1 MDIAGLNV
9 VVTGGS
15 EGIGAHIAQRFAER
29 GARVLIVARSAD
41 RLAQVAERIG
51 ATWIAADLLDPTQLD
66 SLVDKCVSELGHID
80 VWVNNAGVST
90 EDAFVHLERE
100 RIRQVVRLNLEA
112 TALLTHDV
120 LPHMIRRG
128 RGHIVQMSSVS
139 GAVPFPGLAA
149 YGGTKAGVTHLT
161 ETLRI
166 ELEGTGVGLT
176 VVAPGPV
183 DTKMWDAIDD
193 RDLTW
198 PAPALKRFRRLF
210 FLPKV
215 DPAALATD
223 IVEAVEKGRAHV
235 RPKNR
240 YQVYHVL
247 NNLPRRL
254 VRIAMAGVTMPPLHV
269 GPGDTE
275 GWTPLWP
282 SDNAPS
288 KRWTVYT
295 RGNVG
300 EVFPEVV
307 LPLTWGSFGG
317 AAERGWRKAF
327 SDLGL
332 LMRGD
337 LDPAEDFSILGVFG
351 GYCYINASY
360 VRLLGVRAPG
370 GTVEAIDKTFFG
382 ESAAPPYRRVPG
394 DTNRRSSLRLGR
406 TILSLLRATDVPGL
420 DDDKADVAHY
430 LSRFPGSEASDDALL
445 GYIEELEHL
454 FERLFARHIVNTFS
468 VALVSGALADL
479 CAKAGHADKLVA
491 ILGGIGDV
499 ESAAPSAAMWQ
510 LAASATADPAVAEA
524 FDDGVHGLVDRL
536 VQIPGSES
544 WRSEFQQFLDEF
556 GSRGPNEW
564 DFGADPWEFRPEL
577 ALAAIDRMRG
587 ADPGHEPRAQA
598 ARLAAAR
605 HAAVDE
611 VRRSLNAIDRFQFDR
626 ALRATTLYSQ
636 ARERSKT
643 TVIAAV
649 HGGRRAQQVLAVR
662 IAERGG
668 PTVRW
673 HTCLLRPDE
682 FRHAVSDPRPYLAQ
696 IAERVT
702 LYETLSALE
711 PPFVFDGTIPDVDD
725 WQRRDHHETTVTV
738 NESLQGIAGCPGVA
752 RGRAR
757 VVLDAGEPGD
767 LGPGDVL
774 IAPITDPSWTPL
786 FLAADA
792 VVVDVGATMSHA
804 VIVSRELGIPCVV
817 SAVGATKRI
826 PDGALVEVDGNT
838 GTVTIIELP

>member
-1 MDIAGLNV
+1 MEIAGLHV
-9 VVTGGS
+9 VITGGS
-15 EGIGAHIAQRFAER
+15 EGIGAHLAQRFAER
-29 GARVLIVARSAD
+29 GARVLLVARSAD
-41 RLAQVAERIG
+41 KLAHVAERID
-51 ATWIAADLLDPTQLD
+51 ASWITADLLDPTQVD
-66 SLVDKCVSELGHID
+66 ALVERCTAELGHID

-90 EDAFVHLERE
+90 EDAFVHIGRE
-100 RIRQVVRLNLEA
+100 HLRSVARLNLEA
-112 TALLTHDV
+112 TMLLTHDV
-120 LPHMIRRG
+120 LTHMIRRG
-128 RGHIVQMSSVS
+128 RGHIVQMSSVA
-139 GAVPFPGLAA
+139 GALSFPGLAA
-149 YGGTKAGVTHLT
+149 YGATKAGVTNLT

-166 ELEGTGVGLT
+166 ELAGTGVGLT

-193 RDLTW
+193 HDMTW
-198 PAPALKRFRRLF
+198 PAPALKRFRHLF

-215 DPAALATD
+215 DPAALAVD
-223 IVEAVEKGRAHV
+223 VVDAVESGKAHV

-240 YQVYHVL
+240 FQVYHVL

-254 VRIAMAGVTMPPLHV
+254 VRLAMTGVTMPPLRV
-269 GPGDTE
+269 GHDDDD
-275 GWTPLWP
+275 WQPLWK
-282 SDNAPS
+282 SDNRPS
-288 KRWTVYT
+288 RRWTIYT

-327 SDLGL
+327 EDLGL
-332 LMRGD
+332 LMPGD
-337 LDPAEDFSILGVFG
+337 LDPTEDFTILGVFG

-382 ESAAPPYRRVPG
+382 ESDAPAYQPSPRDKNV
-394 DTNRRSSLRLGR
+394 RSSVRLAR
-406 TILSLLRATDVPGL
+406 TVLALLRATEVPGL
-420 DDDKADVAHY
+420 AEDKADVAEY
-430 LSRFPGSEASDDALL
+430 LARFPGADGSDDALL
-445 GYIEELEHL
+445 RYVAELEHL

-468 VALVSGALADL
+468 VALVSGPLVDL
-479 CAKAGHADKLVA
+479 CTKAGHADKLVS
-491 ILGGIGDV
+491 ILGGIGDI
-499 ESAAPSAAMWQ
+499 ESAAPSAGMWRLARSAAADQAMN
-510 LAASATADPAVAEA
+510 AA
-524 FDDGVHGLVDRL
+524 FDQGVHGLLERLEKMPEASGWCEEFDR
-536 VQIPGSES
+536 
-544 WRSEFQQFLDEF
+544 FLADF

-577 ALAAIDRMRG
+577 ALAAIDRMRAAEG
-587 ADPGHEPRAQA
+587 THDPDLQTN
-598 ARLAAAR
+598 RLAAER
-605 HAAVDE
+605 ETAVAV
-611 VRRSLNAIDRFQFDR
+611 VRRDLSAVDRFQFDK

-649 HGGRRAQQVLAVR
+649 HGGRRAQRILAER
-662 IAERGG
+662 MAERGG
-668 PTVRW
+668 PSVRW
-673 HTCLLRPDE
+673 HTCLLLPDE
-682 FRHAVSDPRPYLAQ
+682 FREAVADPTRFTTE
-696 IAERVT
+696 IDRRVA
-702 LYETLSALE
+702 LYERLAAVE
-711 PPFVFDGTIPDVDD
+711 PPFVFDGPVPDLDT
-725 WQRRDHHETTVTV
+725 WRRRDHHETMVTV

-774 IAPITDPSWTPL
+774 VAPITDPSWTPL
-786 FLAADA
+786 FLAAEA

-826 PDGALVEVDGNT
+826 PDGAVIEVDGNT
-838 GTVTIIELP
+838 GVVTVISLP